1 MNTKDR
7 VIWQAS
13 PSGNQFAWLYLVS
26 LVAVSRGLRILW
38 LSMTGWEV
46 WIGGSI
52 ALFLCAAGLHRWA
65 LYLLTSTGVV
75 LRNGY
80 TGKDIQ
86 KIAIDDIGE
95 ITMFQGPIA
104 RFLGIGTLVIHSR
117 SEGRP
122 LLLQGVNDPEVIKTR
137 LEACRP

>member
-1 MNTKDR
+1 MSTKDR

-13 PSGNQFAWLYLVS
+13 PSWNQFAWLYLVG
-26 LVAVSRGLRILW
+26 LAAGSRGLQILW

-46 WIGGSI
+46 WIGGAI
-52 ALFLCAAGLHRWA
+52 ALVVCAVGLRRWA
-65 LYLLTSTGVV
+65 QYLLTSTGVV

-95 ITMFQGPIA
+95 ITMSQGVIA
-104 RFLGIGTLVIHSR
+104 RFLGIGTLVIHSK
-117 SEGRP
+117 SEGRD